1 VSEIIAAKVRDVA
14 RREEQGLTAGTRAF
28 VEGAHRPTDE
38 QQMLP
43 LWAVNVCHD
52 AGARRRHEARDR
64 IFFRALTSPW
74 VRADGGG
81 PRRIGPPFPFSSGR
95 RALLVASF
103 IVADWL

>member
-1 VSEIIAAKVRDVA
+1 MWL
-14 RREEQGLTAGTRAF
+14 REEQGLTAGTRAF

-81 PRRIGPPFPFSSGR
+81 
-95 RALLVASF
+95 RAASDRPSHFHRGVARSVASF